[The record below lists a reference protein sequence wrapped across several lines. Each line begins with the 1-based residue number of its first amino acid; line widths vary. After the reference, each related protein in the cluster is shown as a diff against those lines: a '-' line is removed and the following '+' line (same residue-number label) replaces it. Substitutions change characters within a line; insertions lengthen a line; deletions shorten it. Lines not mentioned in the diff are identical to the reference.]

1 MSEGVIN
8 AIDHLLEII
17 NQYQIEDV
25 NPQIKTLMNLK
36 GFLDANGI
44 LDEREK
50 LDVYKSLFPPH
61 GGLSDIYYWDDD
73 FEARKEVND
82 SIESALKIIANYLL
96 DR

>member
-1 MSEGVIN
+1 
-8 AIDHLLEII
+8 
-17 NQYQIEDV
+17 
-25 NPQIKTLMNLK
+25 MNLK

-73 FEARKEVND
+73 FETRKEVND

>member
-61 GGLSDIYYWDDD
+61 GGLSDIYYWDDE
-73 FEARKEVND
+73 FETRKEVND

>member
-73 FEARKEVND
+73 FETRKEVHD

>member
-50 LDVYKSLFPPH
+50 LDVYKSLFPPN

>member
-73 FEARKEVND
+73 FETRKEVND
-82 SIESALKIIANYLL
+82 SIKSALEIIANYLL

>member
-73 FEARKEVND
+73 FETRKEVNE

>member
-1 MSEGVIN
+1 MTEGVIN

>member
-1 MSEGVIN
+1 MSERVIN

-73 FEARKEVND
+73 FETRKEVND
-82 SIESALKIIANYLL
+82 SIESAV
-96 DR
+96 

>member
-8 AIDHLLEII
+8 AIDNLLEII
-17 NQYQIEDV
+17 NQYQIYDV

-44 LDEREK
+44 LDVREK
-50 LDVYKSLFPPH
+50 LDVYKMLFPPH
-61 GGLSDIYYWDDD
+61 GGLSDIHYWDDD
-73 FEARKEVND
+73 FEARKEVNN
-82 SIESALKIIANYLL
+82 SISSALEIIANYLL

>member
-1 MSEGVIN
+1 MSEGGIN

-73 FEARKEVND
+73 FETRKEVND

-96 DR
+96 DS

>member
-25 NPQIKTLMNLK
+25 NPQIKALMNLK

-73 FEARKEVND
+73 FETRKEVND

>member
-1 MSEGVIN
+1 MSEGGIN

-25 NPQIKTLMNLK
+25 NPQNKTLMNLK

-50 LDVYKSLFPPH
+50 LDVYKSLFRLME
-61 GGLSDIYYWDDD
+61 GC
-73 FEARKEVND
+73 RT
-82 SIESALKIIANYLL
+82 SIIGMMTLRQEKKSMIV
-96 DR
+96 